1 MDKTDSDSISDL
13 IIECQA
19 LVNEQISLEESL
31 SVKTEDEM
39 LLDFLLKDEQSEIR
53 RNKLKIQKL
62 QDKIEQ
68 ERLPLYDKLKKIE
81 EEKLLKKK
89 KIRDLIKKRLREIR
103 IKLDSALSDNNSN
116 ETSKYTKL
124 LTKTASN
131 YNEILDLL
139 HYKRVQMKTLF
150 DSSGGGSKLL

>member
-1 MDKTDSDSISDL
+1 MDKTDSESISDL
-13 IIECQA
+13 IRECQA
-19 LVNEQISLEESL
+19 LVNEQIKL
-31 SVKTEDEM
+31 EDEKKRNEG
-39 LLDFLLKDEQSEIR
+39 LLKLLLEDDQYEIT
-53 RNKLKIQKL
+53 RNEIKIQNL
-62 QDKIEQ
+62 QNEIEQ
-68 ERLPLYDKLKKIE
+68 ISEKMGEIE

-89 KIRDLIKKRLREIR
+89 KIRNLIKKRLREIR
-103 IKLDSALSDNNSN
+103 INLDSALSDNNSN

-150 DSSGGGSKLL
+150 DSSGGGSKLI